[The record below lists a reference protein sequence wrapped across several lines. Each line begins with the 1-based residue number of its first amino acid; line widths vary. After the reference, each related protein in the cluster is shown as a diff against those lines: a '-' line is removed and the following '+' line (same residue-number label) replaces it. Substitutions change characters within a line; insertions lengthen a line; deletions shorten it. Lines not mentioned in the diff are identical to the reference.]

1 MNTPHLRPESILI
14 EAGRPERQPGAPVNQ
29 PIAVASTFHAGGDR
43 AYAREGTA
51 SSSAFEA
58 AIGAL
63 EGGHAIAFSSGMAAT
78 SAVVEGLPAGA
89 TLVAP
94 EVFYNYHR
102 TFFDELVGLGKL
114 NLRVVDMTNTDQTI
128 AALDGAHLLWLEVP
142 TNPMLTVADV
152 PTLTA
157 AAREHGAVSVVD
169 ATVATPLG
177 IRPIEHGAD
186 LVMHSATKWIAGH
199 SDLVMGVLIAAD
211 AERGEQ
217 LKVRRGLT
225 GAVPGS
231 LESYL
236 ALRGLRTLSVRME
249 RAGSNA
255 AVLAARLA
263 EHPAVTTVNYL
274 GLADHPQADR
284 IAKLLDGHGALLSF
298 TVDSPEHAD
307 RLCGSVRLITHA
319 TSLGGVESLI
329 ERRGAYP
336 GELSQG
342 TPAELVRLSVG
353 IEHVE
358 DLWADLE
365 QALA

>member
-1 MNTPHLRPESILI
+1 MNTPYLRPESILI
-14 EAGRPERQPGAPVNQ
+14 EAGRPARQPGAPTNQ
-29 PIAVASTFHAGGDR
+29 PVELVSTFHAGGDR
-43 AYAREGTA
+43 AYAREGNA
-51 SSSAFEA
+51 SSAAFEA

-63 EGGHAIAFSSGMAAT
+63 DGGHAIAFSSGMAAT
-78 SAVVEGLPAGA
+78 SAVIDGLPTSA
-89 TLVAP
+89 TVVAP
-94 EVFYNYHR
+94 TVFYNYHR
-102 TFFDELVGLGKL
+102 AYFDELVTLGKL
-114 NLRVVDMTNTDQTI
+114 NLRIVDITDTDATI
-128 AALDGAHLLWLEVP
+128 AALGGANLLWLEVP
-142 TNPMLTVADV
+142 SNPMLTVADV

-157 AAREHGAVSVVD
+157 AARDRGVTSVVD

-177 IRPIEHGAD
+177 IRPIAHGAD
-186 LVMHSATKWIAGH
+186 LVMHSVTKWIAGH
-199 SDLVMGVLIAAD
+199 SDLVMGVLVAAD
-211 AERGEQ
+211 EHCAAQFRT
-217 LKVRRGLT
+217 RRNLT

-236 ALRGLRTLSVRME
+236 ALRGLRTLSVRLE
-249 RAGSNA
+249 RACSNA

-263 EHPAVTTVNYL
+263 EHPAVGSVHYL
-274 GLADHPQADR
+274 GNSEHPQADR
-284 IAKLLDGHGALLSF
+284 VALLLDHHGALVSF
-298 TVDSPEHAD
+298 TVDSVAHAD
-307 RLCGSVRLITHA
+307 KLCASVRLITHA

-342 TPAELVRLSVG
+342 TPAELVRFSVG